1 MHSHSYTLYNMFPSY
16 PGASLL
22 ILETEISTTEE
33 ISGQICIV
41 LENAAG
47 ELERDISVTLT
58 TTAGTAGKYNS

>member
-1 MHSHSYTLYNMFPSY
+1 MFPSY

-22 ILETEISTTEE
+22 IQETEISITEE

>member
-1 MHSHSYTLYNMFPSY
+1 MFPSY